1 MRRTHLAHIILI
13 SLLIGIGIGTILYSL
28 IVPVEHHT
36 IKASAR
42 SGEYFGF
49 DLNTTE
55 LTFGTIQPGRNR
67 ERDFTI
73 TNKHLYPVEADLKVY
88 GDIAPIMTLS
98 DTLLLLNPQQNTTI
112 RANVE
117 MPTNS
122 TYDLWYNGTVKVILR
137 RKW

>member
-1 MRRTHLAHIILI
+1 MRRTHLAQILLI
-13 SLLIGIGIGTILYSL
+13 SLLIGIGIGTIMYTL

-42 SGEYFGF
+42 AGEYFGF

-73 TNKHLYPVEADLKVY
+73 TNTHDYPVEADLKIY
-88 GDIAPIMTLS
+88 GDIARIMTLS
-98 DTLLLLNPQQNTTI
+98 DTLLLLNPQQNSTI
-112 RANVE
+112 RANVH
-117 MPTNS
+117 MNS
-122 TYDLWYNGTVKVILR
+122 NATYDTRYNGSIEVILR